1 MNFQGKIVV
10 ITGGS
15 RGIGEAIAE
24 SFVQAGANVHTLSR
38 SESKRSTELED
49 KASKAG
55 GSYSWH
61 SADISDRSAFQ
72 EVLDSIL
79 KTDGGIDVLVNNAGI
94 TRDGLLMRMKD
105 EDWDAVLHTN
115 LSSVY
120 AACKKVVRPMLKARK
135 GTIINISS
143 VVGLMGNAGQT
154 NYSAS
159 KAGLIGFTKSL
170 AREVASRGIRINA
183 VAPGYIDT
191 AMTENLNEEART
203 ALTDQI
209 PLRRTGK
216 PEEIASAVLFLASD
230 AASYITGQTLV
241 VDGGLAM

>member
-1 MNFQGKIVV
+1 MNFAGKTVV

-15 RGIGEAIAE
+15 RGIGEAISQ
-24 SFVQAGANVHTLSR
+24 SFVDAGAQVHALSR
-38 SESKRSTELED
+38 TESNRSAELQEM
-49 KASKAG
+49 AEKAG
-55 GSYSWH
+55 GSYIWH
-61 SADISDRSAFQ
+61 AADITDRPAL
-72 EVLDSIL
+72 EGVIDSIL
-79 KTDGGIDVLVNNAGI
+79 KSEDGIDILVNNAGI

-120 AACKKVVRPMLKARK
+120 TACKKVVRPMLKARS
-135 GTIINISS
+135 GTIINVSS
-143 VVGLMGNAGQT
+143 VVGIMGNAGQT

-170 AREVASRGIRINA
+170 AREVASRGIRVNA

-191 AMTENLNEEART
+191 SMTESLNEEART
-203 ALTDQI
+203 SLTSQI
-209 PLRRTGK
+209 PLGRTGK
-216 PEEIASAVLFLASD
+216 PEEVASTVLFLASD
-230 AASYITGQTLV
+230 NAGYITGQTLV

>member
-1 MNFQGKIVV
+1 MNFAGKTVV

-24 SFVQAGANVHTLSR
+24 SFLQTGAQVHALSR
-38 SESKRSTELED
+38 TESTRSAELQE
-49 KASKAG
+49 KAAKAG
-55 GSYSWH
+55 GSYRWH
-61 SADISDRSAFQ
+61 AADITERSALE
-72 EVLDSIL
+72 EVIDSIL
-79 KTDGGIDVLVNNAGI
+79 KSENGIDVLVNNAGI

-105 EDWDAVLHTN
+105 EDWDAVIQTN

-120 AACKKVVRPMLKARK
+120 TACKKVVRPMLKART
-135 GTIINISS
+135 GTIINVSS
-143 VVGLMGNAGQT
+143 VVGIMGNAGQT

-170 AREVASRGIRINA
+170 AREVASRGIRVNA

-191 AMTENLNEEART
+191 SMTEKLNEEART
-203 ALTDQI
+203 TLTSQI
-209 PLRRTGK
+209 PLGRTGK
-216 PEEIASAVLFLASD
+216 PEEVASTVIFLASD
-230 AASYITGQTLV
+230 EAGYITGQTLV